1 MVVLLFDP
9 KSLQSISG
17 KEAKEKLQE
26 SLRKF
31 NEADEE
37 LTRVCKELGIEKP
50 EFVCKGE

>member
-1 MVVLLFDP
+1 MVILLFDP
-9 KSLQSISG
+9 KSLNTLND

-37 LTRVCKELGIEKP
+37 LTRICKELGIEKP
-50 EFVCKGE
+50 ELVCKGE

>member
-1 MVVLLFDP
+1 MILLFDP
-9 KSLQSISG
+9 KSLSTVNN
-17 KEAKEKLQE
+17 KEVKEKLQE

-50 EFVCKGE
+50 ELICKGE